1 MEFTVNLEQ
10 IVYICTLITA
20 VWAVWKIVKEI
31 RKPSDDVRAKL
42 EQHDEFLDS
51 DNKRLKK
58 IEETNNLLLQCM
70 FDLLNHNIT
79 GNGIETMK
87 QTRDSLQKFLSGR

>member
-10 IVYICTLITA
+10 LIYVCTLITA
-20 VWAVWKIVKEI
+20 IWAVWKIVKEI
-31 RKPSDDVRAKL
+31 RKPSDDVKAKL

-70 FDLLNHNIT
+70 FDLLNHSIT